1 MCSGHFLLFA
11 LISLLIQV
19 GDADQHKDYSSLN
32 NGQGKTP
39 CDMTS
44 DIESCSGSL
53 EARDTSQGFPSPNQ
67 CTCTN
72 IYFNIWSAC
81 LFSDGDANSTVPSSN
96 WTDTCEQQGYQME
109 TVQYNAS
116 NGMDLPPWTFINL
129 TANQTFDI
137 AEALS
142 VAAQNSA
149 PRNKI
154 QVIVPIVVGIVVCA
168 AFVGILIWRS
178 RKKGS
183 PGILLSM
190 RVALSRGFRNGFG
203 TRKIKAGSRDQE
215 WVIDRPTEVNE
226 ESLEMLSNP
235 SSRRSTGHVRLSSS
249 SSAHFGFG
257 GSDKPTG
264 MLPGKNLWKNS
275 HLVRK
280 IRRTLIMLPIPW
292 RSAPVP
298 VQSISPSRKFEI
310 DASSNR
316 TRTDSTLQNYRR
328 AGFRNSGT
336 RTETTDSALATSRY
350 DYYTTIHEEEEEEED
365 DDSDLVLGD
374 LNFNNE
380 QDHLIANENNHPDL
394 DEVMLIS
401 GSGDD
406 FTLHS
411 DSHNSD
417 TSRSHRIPPSPV
429 QPRSHSPVQSIPPP
443 PRTPVRE
450 RHAKFSRRTPP
461 PPRYPPPIPT
471 DLPPIHQALNKP
483 SIESILQSSA
493 VTTTDDATSSR
504 QPQLSPP
511 QRRHLP
517 LPTPPDAHLL
527 RNSPSQHS
535 ISSPPPLPAPSYTYR
550 NDAPPLP
557 PEHVDNT
564 HPPDRPPGYTI
575 THTRNQS
582 ASTNNSSSFPEM
594 SSPPY
599 RPSLL
604 PEEVLIARS
613 DSPPPPPSTLSSPPY
628 NATTLPNSQPDS
640 HYDPRGDTSSSLLLA
655 PSTPPPP
662 LLHYHHA
669 DNSHHRL
676 MSLPTNIHGDYLRT
690 PHSDSRTPEGERAG
704 DSHSGLADQHGY
716 PFEAT
721 LSPRMHYRNFS
732 DESLTP
738 STRQARNANAGENF
752 VDNRL
757 LIPGAVRGAGYMS
770 SSVNT
775 SSRDL
780 RVERSYESFRT
791 VFNDSQSTDN
801 FRM

>member
-39 CDMTS
+39 CDMKS

-109 TVQYNAS
+109 TVQYNSS

-249 SSAHFGFG
+249 SSTHFGFG

-298 VQSISPSRKFEI
+298 VQSISPPRKFEI

-350 DYYTTIHEEEEEEED
+350 DYYTTIHEEEEEDDD

-417 TSRSHRIPPSPV
+417 TSLDPP
-429 QPRSHSPVQSIPPP
+429 
-443 PRTPVRE
+443 T
-450 RHAKFSRRTPP
+450 
-461 PPRYPPPIPT
+461 
-471 DLPPIHQALNKP
+471 
-483 SIESILQSSA
+483 
-493 VTTTDDATSSR
+493 
-504 QPQLSPP
+504 
-511 QRRHLP
+511 
-517 LPTPPDAHLL
+517 
-527 RNSPSQHS
+527 
-535 ISSPPPLPAPSYTYR
+535 PSYT
-550 NDAPPLP
+550 
-557 PEHVDNT
+557 
-564 HPPDRPPGYTI
+564 RPRTSRQIFSSYTS
-575 THTRNQS
+575 S
-582 ASTNNSSSFPEM
+582 ASLPSSYS
-594 SSPPY
+594 Y
-599 RPSLL
+599 RS
-604 PEEVLIARS
+604 
-613 DSPPPPPSTLSSPPY
+613 
-628 NATTLPNSQPDS
+628 
-640 HYDPRGDTSSSLLLA
+640 
-655 PSTPPPP
+655 
-662 LLHYHHA
+662 
-669 DNSHHRL
+669 
-676 MSLPTNIHGDYLRT
+676 PTNSPG
-690 PHSDSRTPEGERAG
+690 
-704 DSHSGLADQHGY
+704 
-716 PFEAT
+716 FE
-721 LSPRMHYRNFS
+721 
-732 DESLTP
+732 
-738 STRQARNANAGENF
+738 
-752 VDNRL
+752 
-757 LIPGAVRGAGYMS
+757 
-770 SSVNT
+770 
-775 SSRDL
+775 
-780 RVERSYESFRT
+780 
-791 VFNDSQSTDN
+791 
-801 FRM
+801 